1 MAKKKA
7 QQKEELQEE
16 LEETAAGGEQ
26 ELAGEAAVPFDSRG
40 TCKPGYKYAVIQN
53 DRVVNVINGEDLPV
67 YNKDD
72 IELIELE
79 KGKENF
85 YGVGCGVVGGKVQ
98 PMDLNT
104 AKRHCLEKLTYAFE
118 DKAAQ
123 MQEAFTPFEEVL
135 TYELQHQE
143 AKAYEQDNTAP
154 TPFLDELSQSRG
166 EEKEALVAKILQK
179 HQAHIQE
186 LAKLMGKR
194 HQIRDALQQAKSLEE
209 LLNIHIEL

>member
-7 QQKEELQEE
+7 QPEEELQEE

-26 ELAGEAAVPFDSRG
+26 ELAGEAVVPSDSRG

-53 DRVVNVINGEDLPV
+53 DRVVNIINGADLPV

-85 YGVGCGVVGGKVQ
+85 YGVGCEVVGGVIER
-98 PMDLNT
+98 MDLET
-104 AKRHCLEKLTYAFE
+104 AKRNALEQLAYDFDA
-118 DKAAQ
+118 KASEL
-123 MQEAFTPFEEVL
+123 QEAFTPFEEVL

-154 TPFLDELSQSRG
+154 TPFLDHLSQSRG
-166 EEKEALVAKILQK
+166 EDKKALVAKILQK
-179 HQAHIQE
+179 HQMKILE
-186 LAKLMGKR
+186 LAKLLGKR
-194 HQIRDALQQAKSLEE
+194 HKIRDAIQQAANLEA
-209 LLNIHIEL
+209 LLNTSTAL